1 MTGQQGNSPPEG
13 NVVSEWWTSVLD
25 RFRKPK
31 EPLSVTTPA
40 TSVPTRALP
49 KVEVRRVRRVLR
61 RIDPWT
67 VLKAGLI
74 FNVIGGLVF
83 VLGMWVT
90 WSIALQRGIPD
101 GIASIFEAL
110 TLTYTPDGELYFRA
124 LLLLTI
130 VGVVVATAA
139 MTLGAVVY
147 NLISDLVGGVEFTV
161 LEETFQPQSQM
172 MLRPGVPVR
181 RPVPPVAP
189 STPQPVPTTQ
199 QPTQPAPAGSASTVG
214 TRVP

>member
-25 RFRKPK
+25 RFRRPK

-189 STPQPVPTTQ
+189 ATPQPVPTTQ

>member
-1 MTGQQGNSPPEG
+1 
-13 NVVSEWWTSVLD
+13 
-25 RFRKPK
+25 
-31 EPLSVTTPA
+31 
-40 TSVPTRALP
+40 
-49 KVEVRRVRRVLR
+49 VRRVLR

-189 STPQPVPTTQ
+189 ATPQPVPTTQ

>member
-1 MTGQQGNSPPEG
+1 MTGQQGNPQPES

-40 TSVPTRALP
+40 ASVPTRALP

-124 LLLLTI
+124 LILLSI

-161 LEETFQPQSQM
+161 LEEKFQPQSQM

-181 RPVPPVAP
+181 RPVPPVAAA
-189 STPQPVPTTQ
+189 
-199 QPTQPAPAGSASTVG
+199 PTQPAPAPVQPTEPATAGSASTAG
-214 TRVP
+214 TRAP

>member
-25 RFRKPK
+25 RFRRPK

-67 VLKAGLI
+67 VLKAALI

-189 STPQPVPTTQ
+189 ATTQPVPATP

-214 TRVP
+214 TRAP

>member
-25 RFRKPK
+25 RFRRPK

-90 WSIALQRGIPD
+90 WSISLQRGIPD

-189 STPQPVPTTQ
+189 ATPQPVPTTQ

>member
-1 MTGQQGNSPPEG
+1 
-13 NVVSEWWTSVLD
+13 VLD

-181 RPVPPVAP
+181 RPVPPV
-189 STPQPVPTTQ
+189 TPATTQPVPATQ

-214 TRVP
+214 TRAP

>member
-25 RFRKPK
+25 RFRRPK

-181 RPVPPVAP
+181 RPVPPV
-189 STPQPVPTTQ
+189 TPATTQPVPATQ

>member
-25 RFRKPK
+25 RFRRPK